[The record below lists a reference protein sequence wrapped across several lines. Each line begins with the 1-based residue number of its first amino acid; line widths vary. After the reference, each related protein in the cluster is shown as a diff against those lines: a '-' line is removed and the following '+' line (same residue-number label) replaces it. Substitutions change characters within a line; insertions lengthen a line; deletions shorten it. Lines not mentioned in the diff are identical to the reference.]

1 MILGKLRKEAAL
13 YATIAIVG
21 VSAGLVLTFFTL
33 RFLLSFWLSLVL
45 LARAY
50 GDVPPDQR
58 PDNSRFLLE
67 AIRLAFSA

>member
-13 YATIAIVG
+13 YASIAG

-58 PDNSRFLLE
+58 PDNLQFLLE